1 MKPVNNKSLLAFIY
15 GQMEKLE
22 NKEIDVATAK
32 AQASLAHQASSIIK
46 NELERAK
53 TLVELEKYNRQF
65 GTSISLRDV
74 ESKNFNLC
82 E

>member
-53 TLVELEKYNRQF
+53 TLIELEKYNRQF
-65 GTSISLRDV
+65 GTSIPLREV
-74 ESKNFNLC
+74 ESKNFNSC

>member
-1 MKPVNNKSLLAFIY
+1 MKPINNKSLLAFIY

-53 TLVELEKYNRQF
+53 IMIELEKSNRQF
-65 GTSISLRDV
+65 GTTIELRNV
-74 ESKNFNLC
+74 ESKNFD
-82 E
+82 

>member
-1 MKPVNNKSLLAFIY
+1 MKPINNKSLLAFIY

-53 TLVELEKYNRQF
+53 IMIELEKNNRAF
-65 GTSISLRDV
+65 GTRIELRNV
-74 ESKNFNLC
+74 ESKNF